1 MPNNRIYYPIQ
12 QVSFRKPGTTVFKPA
27 KGVQSVAISTT
38 FNLTQAFELGQL
50 AIYENIEGIPAIEVT
65 LNKVLDGY
73 PPLYL
78 LATASDKT
86 GAALAGPQLS
96 KRAVAETVCQL
107 GVWSETDEYVSGKP
121 KAYVEMSGLTVSSVS
136 YTFPLDDNF
145 TEDLTLAGNTK
156 VWKAPGTTDVC
167 ATNPWSVTSGTGFFT
182 STPDA
187 PIGSGGVNRR
197 ENLIFAESL
206 LATANAD
213 KSILPTDIFGIST
226 SGYKTSLAHIN
237 SITVSTDL
245 AREDLFELG
254 TRRPYARTVTF
265 PVEVTCE
272 IEVTSVSGDLIDAV
286 DKCGGALAFCNST
299 PSNLSDQ
306 KIRIAT
312 CEGLRIYLGTK
323 NKLSSVN
330 YGGGDAGGGNV
341 AVTYSYS
348 TFNDFTVL
356 HQKDGTTY
364 GLNTAATGWW
374 ANRTTYLG
382 ALNVTA

>member
-1 MPNNRIYYPIQ
+1 MANNRIYYPIQ
-12 QVSFRKPGTTVFKPA
+12 QVTFRKPGSTVYQVA
-27 KGVQSVAISTT
+27 RGVQSVAISTT

-86 GAALAGPQLS
+86 GANLAGPTLA
-96 KRAVAETVCQL
+96 KRAVAETICQL
-107 GVWSETDEYVSGKP
+107 GIWPETDEYVSGRP
-121 KAYVEMSGLTVSSVS
+121 RTYVEMSGLTVSSVS

-145 TEDLTLAGNTK
+145 TEDLTLAGNVK
-156 VWKAPGTTDVC
+156 VWNTGTKDVC
-167 ATNPWSVTSGTGFFT
+167 LTNPWVLASGSGFFT

-187 PIGSGGVNRR
+187 PIGSGGVQRR
-197 ENLIFAESL
+197 ENLIFATN
-206 LATANAD
+206 LAGTANAD
-213 KSILPTDIFGIST
+213 KSILPTDILGVGT
-226 SGYKTSLAHIN
+226 SGFKTDLAHIS

-272 IEVTSVSGDLIDAV
+272 IEVTSVSGDLVDAI
-286 DKCGGALAFCNST
+286 DKCGGALAFCSST
-299 PSNLSDQ
+299 PNNLSDQ

-312 CEGLRIYLGTK
+312 CEGLRLYLGTK

-356 HQKDGTTY
+356 HQRDDTTY
-364 GLNTAATGWW
+364 GLNAVGATWW
-374 ANRTTYLG
+374 SSRATYLG
-382 ALNVTA
+382 ALNVTG